1 MANSSTQT
9 LDVGLRPVGP
19 RPLSLTMVTGLLR
32 LYDVSAIIVLGLA
45 CDLVYHLV
53 HGYDFSERYLAPIFL
68 GTLIGAGAFHFAGLY
83 QEKSVLEGTRRFQR
97 LLGAWTLTVVIL
109 IVLTFISKTS
119 AEYSRVWTVSWW
131 MSTVIALWF
140 GGVVIAP
147 RISRLAAQGR
157 FARHAVIVGAGQ
169 HGERLAKHLQ
179 QFGAPYLNVLGFF
192 DDRKD
197 RVPAKVAGYDVLG
210 DTSALLKFT
219 ESHRVDVVI
228 IALPWSAEQRLLTL
242 IKQLAVKPIQLRLA
256 PDLIGFN
263 FLDRSTTTDARLPM
277 LHLFDRP
284 ISGWSYA
291 AKTVEDWVIALA
303 ILLFLG
309 PLMLIIAVA
318 IKLDSPGPVLFRQK
332 RYGFNDQPIEVFKFR
347 SMYHNAGSQDG
358 SRQAS
363 KDDPRIT
370 RLGRFLRKSSLDELP
385 QVLNVLKGDMSIVGP
400 RPHPLALRS
409 EGRHFEEVVDRYA
422 ARHRVKPGI
431 TGWAQVCGW
440 RGETDTLEKIQHRV
454 EHDLYYIDN
463 WSVGF
468 DLRII
473 LKTLRVVWDDQNA
486 Y

>member
-1 MANSSTQT
+1 MA
-9 LDVGLRPVGP
+9 
-19 RPLSLTMVTGLLR
+19 
-32 LYDVSAIIVLGLA
+32 
-45 CDLVYHLV
+45 
-53 HGYDFSERYLAPIFL
+53 
-68 GTLIGAGAFHFAGLY
+68 
-83 QEKSVLEGTRRFQR
+83 
-97 LLGAWTLTVVIL
+97 
-109 IVLTFISKTS
+109 
-119 AEYSRVWTVSWW
+119 AE
-131 MSTVIALWF
+131 
-140 GGVVIAP
+140 
-147 RISRLAAQGR
+147 GR
-157 FARHAVIVGAGQ
+157 FARRAVIVGAGQ
-169 HGERLAKHLQ
+169 HGERLARHLHQ
-179 QFGAPYLNVLGFF
+179 YGTPYLSVLGLF

-197 RVPAKVAGYDVLG
+197 RVPSSVAGYEVLG
-210 DTSALLKFT
+210 DTNHLLKFVET
-219 ESHRVDVVI
+219 HNVEVII
-228 IALPWSAEQRLLTL
+228 IALPWSAEQRLLHL
-242 IKQLAVKPIQLRLA
+242 IKLFAVKPIQLRLA

-284 ISGWSYA
+284 ISGWSHA
-291 AKTVEDWVIALA
+291 AKTIEDWIITLT

-309 PLMLIIAVA
+309 PLMLLIALA

-332 RYGFNDQPIEVFKFR
+332 RYGFNNQPIEVFKFR
-347 SMYHNAGSQDG
+347 SMYHNAVNQDG

-431 TGWAQVCGW
+431 TGWAQVNGW

-454 EHDLYYIDN
+454 EHDLYYIDH
-463 WSVGF
+463 WSVWF